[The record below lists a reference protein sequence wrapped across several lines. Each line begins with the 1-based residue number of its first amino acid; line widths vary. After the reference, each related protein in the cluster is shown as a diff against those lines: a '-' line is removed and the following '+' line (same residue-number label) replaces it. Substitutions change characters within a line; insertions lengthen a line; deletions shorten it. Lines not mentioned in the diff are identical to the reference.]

1 MAYVKNTWLTGDF
14 PTTTKLL
21 HLETQYDDAKAYI
34 DANLRKGTA
43 LPLIVENAASA
54 PTATAARL
62 YFDTT
67 TSKLY
72 FANGTAFTEIMG
84 VI

>member
-1 MAYVKNTWLTGDF
+1 MAYVKNNWLTGDI

-34 DANLRKGTA
+34 DANLRKGTV

-62 YFDTT
+62 YFDTVT
-67 TSKLY
+67 LKFY
-72 FANGTAFTEIMG
+72 VANGTSFAAVSG
-84 VI
+84 VV

>member
-1 MAYVKNTWLTGDF
+1 MAYVKNTWVTGDIA
-14 PTTTKLL
+14 TTRKLNA
-21 HLETQYDDAKAYI
+21 LETQYDAAKVYI

-62 YFDTT
+62 YFDTVT
-67 TSKLY
+67 LKFY
-72 FANGTAFTEIMG
+72 VANGTSFAAVSG
-84 VI
+84 VV